1 MKNFL
6 FRRWCILWCVL
17 LVGVCSAQAAV
28 WHDEDGIRVGDTV
41 PAFSVTDNHGFVYD
55 AEAFRD
61 RPMVQ
66 VFFNTQCRDCRKE
79 LPELEKLYGEM
90 NDAVRFLCI
99 SRAEPDS
106 AVAAFWK
113 AHNLSMPYSAQP
125 DKRIFH
131 LFARRTIPR
140 VYVVGTAGVVRAK
153 FVEHVSMRKLR
164 RAIRRVSSEE

>member
-6 FRRWCILWCVL
+6 FRRWCILCCVL
-17 LVGVCSAQAAV
+17 LVGVCLVRAAV
-28 WHDEDGIRVGDTV
+28 CHDEDGIRVGDAV
-41 PAFSVTDNHGFVYD
+41 PAFSVTDNRGCVCD
-55 AEAFRD
+55 AETFRG
-61 RPMVQ
+61 RPTVL

-79 LPELEKLYGEM
+79 LPELQKLYGEM
-90 NDAVRFLCI
+90 SGAVRFLCI

-125 DKRIFH
+125 DKRVFN

-140 VYVVGTAGVVRAK
+140 IYVVGTDGVVRAK
-153 FVEHVSMRKLR
+153 FVERVSMRKLR
-164 RAIRRVSSEE
+164 RAIRGVSSEE

>member
-1 MKNFL
+1 M
-6 FRRWCILWCVL
+6 
-17 LVGVCSAQAAV
+17 
-28 WHDEDGIRVGDTV
+28 GDTV
-41 PAFSVTDNHGFVYD
+41 PAFSVTDNRGFVYE
-55 AEAFRD
+55 AEAFRNT
-61 RPMVQ
+61 PMVL

-79 LPELEKLYGEM
+79 LPELERLYGEM
-90 NDAVRFLCI
+90 NGAVRFLCI

-106 AVAAFWK
+106 AVAAFWE

-140 VYVVGTAGVVRAK
+140 IYVVETGGVVRAK

-164 RAIRRVSSEE
+164 RAIRGVSSEE